1 MNASVIDE
9 LLKRGVTA
17 GGPLVRAA
25 RHGLITQFAC
35 AIPGCARPGE
45 FDHVATHP
53 SDWIP
58 TVDHFPVLAK
68 DGGTL
73 ALKNVRLA
81 HKVCNR
87 VDAQSRLLAQNLIAL
102 FGAADARSVL
112 ESLETGEGRTLTI
125 ERPLD
130 DDSPVRLRLIEGL
143 QTELELMKT

>member
-1 MNASVIDE
+1 M
-9 LLKRGVTA
+9 
-17 GGPLVRAA
+17 
-25 RHGLITQFAC
+25 
-35 AIPGCARPGE
+35 
-45 FDHVATHP
+45 
-53 SDWIP
+53 
-58 TVDHFPVLAK
+58 DHFPVLAK